1 MLYLF
6 TGIKEKNCCHKF
18 YYFCCFSS
26 VNIDTLY
33 MITNIY
39 IPSYSHIHDF
49 IMCNTLYRAL
59 RLKSVYFLLISSI
72 FTVAVVAG
80 VNPYG
85 FGAYLVPLIL
95 LVAVPT
101 SALSIFISY
110 SPAKNNDDT
119 ALGTAHSIHDENGK
133 ENLKK
138 PHRQN
143 ENVCAAPTFYLDAN
157 KNISYEWND
166 IIPEMKNKKSDSC
179 VNDDSTVKKKK
190 KVIGDSG
197 VTGVCVV
204 SPVCGQVSH
213 VSGAIGG
220 SEDRTSDSSCVSND
234 DDEETKDKSYTEDSK
249 NNNNNTGKCKK
260 SIETDLI
267 KANYEELPPAS
278 TWPDFPLLVRKA
290 PASAPYNVSQCK
302 EKLEE
307 YIKPIKIH
315 HNTAFEQSVNSNI
328 DGKLFSVIFT

>member
-1 MLYLF
+1 M
-6 TGIKEKNCCHKF
+6 
-18 YYFCCFSS
+18 
-26 VNIDTLY
+26 
-33 MITNIY
+33 
-39 IPSYSHIHDF
+39 
-49 IMCNTLYRAL
+49 
-59 RLKSVYFLLISSI
+59 YFLLISSI

-110 SPAKNNDDT
+110 SPAKNSDDT
-119 ALGTAHSIHDENGK
+119 ALGTHSVHDENVK
-133 ENLKK
+133 ENLSK
-138 PHRQN
+138 PHIRN

-157 KNISYEWND
+157 KNIRYEWND
-166 IIPEMKNKKSDSC
+166 VIPEMKNKKSVSRSDSS
-179 VNDDSTVKKKK
+179 VNDDNTVKKRK
-190 KVIGDSG
+190 KVMGDSG
-197 VTGVCVV
+197 DIDVTVASSVCV
-204 SPVCGQVSH
+204 H
-213 VSGAIGG
+213 VSGAIRG

-234 DDEETKDKSYTEDSK
+234 DDEKTNDKNYTEDSK
-249 NNNNNTGKCKK
+249 NNNNNSGKCKK

-290 PASAPYNVSQCK
+290 PASASYNVSQSK
-302 EKLEE
+302 EKLED

-315 HNTAFEQSVNSNI
+315 RNTALEQSVSSNT
-328 DGKLFSVIFT
+328 DGKACSVFVTFETFVTIIQYVLHKLIYFVAM

>member
-1 MLYLF
+1 
-6 TGIKEKNCCHKF
+6 
-18 YYFCCFSS
+18 
-26 VNIDTLY
+26 
-33 MITNIY
+33 
-39 IPSYSHIHDF
+39 
-49 IMCNTLYRAL
+49 
-59 RLKSVYFLLISSI
+59 LKSVYFLLISSI

-110 SPAKNNDDT
+110 SPANNNDDT
-119 ALGTAHSIHDENGK
+119 ALVTTHSIHDENVK

-138 PHRQN
+138 PHGQN

-157 KNISYEWND
+157 KNISCEWND
-166 IIPEMKNKKSDSC
+166 IVPEMKNKKAVSGSDSS
-179 VNDDSTVKKKK
+179 VHDDNTVKKKK
-190 KVIGDSG
+190 KVVGDSG
-197 VTGVCVV
+197 VTGLCVV
-204 SPVCGQVSH
+204 SHVRGVSGH

-234 DDEETKDKSYTEDSK
+234 DDEETKDKNYTEDSK
-249 NNNNNTGKCKK
+249 NTNNNIGKCKK
-260 SIETDLI
+260 SIETDLM

-290 PASAPYNVSQCK
+290 PASASYNVSQNK

-315 HNTAFEQSVNSNI
+315 HNTAFDQSVDSNI
-328 DGKLFSVIFT
+328 DGKLLSVIFAYVTILQYVSHNLILFVVT

>member
-1 MLYLF
+1 
-6 TGIKEKNCCHKF
+6 
-18 YYFCCFSS
+18 
-26 VNIDTLY
+26 
-33 MITNIY
+33 MIY
-39 IPSYSHIHDF
+39 GSYCTPIIIVF
-49 IMCNTLYRAL
+49 LICNTLYRAL

-119 ALGTAHSIHDENGK
+119 ALGTHSIHDENVK
-133 ENLKK
+133 ENLNK
-138 PHRQN
+138 PRTRN
-143 ENVCAAPTFYLDAN
+143 ENVCAAPTFYLDHN

-166 IIPEMKNKKSDSC
+166 IIPEIKNKKSLPGSDSS
-179 VNDDSTVKKKK
+179 VNDGNTVKKRK
-190 KVIGDSG
+190 KVLNDSG
-197 VTGVCVV
+197 DIDVTVVSSVCV
-204 SPVCGQVSH
+204 H

-234 DDEETKDKSYTEDSK
+234 DDEETEDMNYTEDSK
-249 NNNNNTGKCKK
+249 SNNNNTGKCKK

-290 PASAPYNVSQCK
+290 PASASYDVSQSK

-315 HNTAFEQSVNSNI
+315 HNAAFEQSVDSNI
-328 DGKLFSVIFT
+328 DGKVFSVIFTFVPFVSILQYVA

>member
-1 MLYLF
+1 
-6 TGIKEKNCCHKF
+6 
-18 YYFCCFSS
+18 
-26 VNIDTLY
+26 
-33 MITNIY
+33 
-39 IPSYSHIHDF
+39 
-49 IMCNTLYRAL
+49 MCNTLYRAL

-110 SPAKNNDDT
+110 SPAKNNDET
-119 ALGTAHSIHDENGK
+119 ALGTHSIHDENGK

-138 PHRQN
+138 PRRQN

-157 KNISYEWND
+157 KNIGYEWND
-166 IIPEMKNKKSDSC
+166 IIPEMKNKKAASGSDSS
-179 VNDDSTVKKKK
+179 VNDDGTVKQKK

-204 SPVCGQVSH
+204 SPVCGHVSH

-220 SEDRTSDSSCVSND
+220 SKDRTSDSSCVSND

-249 NNNNNTGKCKK
+249 NNNNNTEKCKK
-260 SIETDLI
+260 NMETDLI

-290 PASAPYNVSQCK
+290 PASASYNVSQNK

-315 HNTAFEQSVNSNI
+315 QNTAFGQSVNSNT
-328 DGKLFSVIFT
+328 DGKLFFVIFT

>member
-1 MLYLF
+1 
-6 TGIKEKNCCHKF
+6 
-18 YYFCCFSS
+18 
-26 VNIDTLY
+26 
-33 MITNIY
+33 
-39 IPSYSHIHDF
+39 
-49 IMCNTLYRAL
+49 MCNTLHRAL

-138 PHRQN
+138 PNRQIG
-143 ENVCAAPTFYLDAN
+143 NVCAAPTFYLDAD

-166 IIPEMKNKKSDSC
+166 IIPEMKNKKSVPGSGSS
-179 VNDDSTVKKKK
+179 VNDDNTVKKKK
-190 KVIGDSG
+190 KVVGDSG
-197 VTGVCVV
+197 VTSVSVV
-204 SPVCGQVSH
+204 SRVCSHVSH
-213 VSGAIGG
+213 LSGAIGG
-220 SEDRTSDSSCVSND
+220 PEDRTSDSSCVSND
-234 DDEETKDKSYTEDSK
+234 DDEDTKDKNYTEDSK
-249 NNNNNTGKCKK
+249 NNNNTGKCKK
-260 SIETDLI
+260 SIETDLT

-290 PASAPYNVSQCK
+290 PASASYNVSQNK
-302 EKLEE
+302 EELQE

-315 HNTAFEQSVNSNI
+315 HNTAFEHSENSNI
-328 DGKLFSVIFT
+328 DGELLSLTIT

>member
-1 MLYLF
+1 M
-6 TGIKEKNCCHKF
+6 
-18 YYFCCFSS
+18 
-26 VNIDTLY
+26 NIDTQY
-33 MITNIY
+33 MITNIC
-39 IPSYSHIHDF
+39 ILSYSHIHHF
-49 IMCNTLYRAL
+49 IMCNTLCRAL

-119 ALGTAHSIHDENGK
+119 ALGTTHSIHDENGK

-138 PHRQN
+138 THRQN

-157 KNISYEWND
+157 KNISHEWND
-166 IIPEMKNKKSDSC
+166 IIPEMKNKKSVPGSDSS

-190 KVIGDSG
+190 KVVGDSG
-197 VTGVCVV
+197 VTGMCVV
-204 SPVCGQVSH
+204 SPVCGHVSH

-220 SEDRTSDSSCVSND
+220 SEDRTPDSSCVSND

-249 NNNNNTGKCKK
+249 NNNNNTDKCKK

-290 PASAPYNVSQCK
+290 PASASYNVSQNK

-315 HNTAFEQSVNSNI
+315 HNTGFEQSVNSNT
-328 DGKLFSVIFT
+328 DGKFFLPVFTFDFILLYMLHNFILFVAI